1 MRVRVMQA
9 LIDRTAKGTGKQDEE
24 VQAQLH
30 AGSTHGRK
38 NITL

>member
-1 MRVRVMQA
+1 MQA
-9 LIDRTAKGTGKQDEE
+9 LIDRTAKGTGEQDEE